1 MTQEI
6 EKVLFTDLSNLIEQG
21 KKQVVSQVNS
31 ILTITYW
38 HIGKRIN
45 DHILKN
51 ERAEYGE
58 KVVANISKLLE
69 KQYGRSYTLRNVR
82 RMMQFA
88 DLFSDFGIVSPLVTQ
103 LSWTNFIIL
112 LSIKTNEARMFYAQK
127 AVEEKWSKR

>member
-1 MTQEI
+1 MNQEI

-45 DHILKN
+45 DQVLKN

-88 DLFSDFGIVSPLVTQ
+88 QDFSDFNIVTSLMTQ
-103 LSWTNFIIL
+103 LSWTHFIEL
-112 LSIKTNEARMFYAQK
+112 FPLKTI
-127 AVEEKWSKR
+127 